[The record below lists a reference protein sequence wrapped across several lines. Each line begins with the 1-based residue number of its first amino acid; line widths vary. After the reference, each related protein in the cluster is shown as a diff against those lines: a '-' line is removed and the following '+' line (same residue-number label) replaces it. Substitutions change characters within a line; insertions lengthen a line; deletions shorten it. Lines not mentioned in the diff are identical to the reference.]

1 LHLRPANGVFGEKVI
16 MSGMF
21 YSLEEA
27 AEKLNKSKAEV
38 RQLVKEGQLR
48 EFRDGPNVL
57 FKAEEVEALM
67 PEAEVPAPSDSE
79 EVEAPQDEPDFAEL
93 GVEEPQEEDFEIPE
107 LAQEPADEN
116 PETPEVAEEPA
127 EEEMEIPQLEQE
139 SPEEAA
145 SGEPVKSEPEI
156 QEVPVESDELVDS
169 QMETAIFEV
178 PEGQE
183 VSAEEPE
190 KAVED
195 EDLDNILL
203 APETGVP
210 AMDGDLTNA
219 DTALTGQGTSIL
231 GLTDDK
237 DYDLTDDTMA
247 ETVILDGTKGGSAAE
262 GLDEIEEDV
271 NLDSFGSGS
280 GLLDLSLQA
289 DDTSLGGIL
298 DEIYTDESKEPEVA
312 PEPGSGTD
320 IVAES
325 EEIAPM
331 DVSLTPQIT
340 PEAALPLGPALAQAA
355 PDSQSNILGMLL
367 FIPIAVVLYT
377 AIIALAGLRGILP
390 SIFTSIQIWIWPIMG
405 VLGVV
410 SIVVAVAAVM
420 LTGERRAPVAK
431 ARKEKA
437 PKVKKEKLKKPKKQK
452 PQKPKKEKKP
462 KKAK

>member
-1 LHLRPANGVFGEKVI
+1 LRLARANGVFGVKVI

-27 AEKLNKSKAEV
+27 AEKLNKSRDEV
-38 RQLVKEGQLR
+38 KKLVKEGHLR

-67 PEAEVPAPSDSE
+67 TQVEIPEPSDSE
-79 EVEAPQDEPDFAEL
+79 EVIEPQEELDFAEL
-93 GVEEPQEEDFEIPE
+93 AGAEEPQEEDLGIPELAEEPSEEEMEISE
-107 LAQEPADEN
+107 LAQEPSEEGASEEPVE
-116 PETPEVAEEPA
+116 PET
-127 EEEMEIPQLEQE
+127 
-139 SPEEAA
+139 
-145 SGEPVKSEPEI
+145 EI

-169 QMETAIFEV
+169 QMETAVFEA
-178 PEGQE
+178 PQQE
-183 VSAEEPE
+183 EPRAEEPE
-190 KAVED
+190 KTKED
-195 EDLDNILL
+195 EDLDSILL

-210 AMDGDLTNA
+210 AMDGDLTSG

-247 ETVILDGTKGGSAAE
+247 ETVILDGTKGSSAAE

-298 DEIYTDESKEPEVA
+298 DEIYTDESKEPAAVA
-312 PEPGSGTD
+312 EPGSGSD

-331 DVSLTPQIT
+331 DVSLTPQLT

-355 PDSQSNILGMLL
+355 PDSQSNILGILL

-377 AIIALAGLRGILP
+377 VIVALAGLRGILP
-390 SIFTSIQIWIWPIMG
+390 SIFTAIQVWIWPIMG
-405 VLGVV
+405 VLVV
-410 SIVVAVAAVM
+410 LSLTVAVAAVM

-431 ARKEKA
+431 AKKEKA
-437 PKVKKEKLKKPKKQK
+437 PKVKKEKVKKPKKEK
-452 PQKPKKEKKP
+452 PPKPKKEKKP